1 MRYVDIDFAIPIAL
15 LVASIVGVMLVRVA
29 AARGERLAR
38 ARTER
43 LIEEHG
49 GAAHYRDG
57 MRDSGRAST
66 PFGNEGDGGSAAGA
80 SPAGEDAGGA

>member
-15 LVASIVGVMLVRVA
+15 LIGSLVGVLLLRAA
-29 AARGERLAR
+29 AARGVRAAK

-49 GAAHYRDG
+49 GVAHRGDG
-57 MRDSGRAST
+57 MRDPDRASI
-66 PFGNEGDGGSAAGA
+66 D
-80 SPAGEDAGGA
+80 

>member
-15 LVASIVGVMLVRVA
+15 LVASIVGAVLLRVA

-49 GAAHYRDG
+49 GAAHHEEG
-57 MRDSGRAST
+57 MRDSDRAST
-66 PFGNEGDGGSAAGA
+66 HFDIEGDGGAGA
-80 SPAGEDAGGA
+80 RASVAGDDTGGA

>member
-15 LVASIVGVMLVRVA
+15 LVASIGAVFVLRLA
-29 AARGERLAR
+29 AARGQRAAR

-49 GAAHYRDG
+49 GAEADEPTPRGVG
-57 MRDSGRAST
+57 MRDLDRAS
-66 PFGNEGDGGSAAGA
+66 E
-80 SPAGEDAGGA
+80 